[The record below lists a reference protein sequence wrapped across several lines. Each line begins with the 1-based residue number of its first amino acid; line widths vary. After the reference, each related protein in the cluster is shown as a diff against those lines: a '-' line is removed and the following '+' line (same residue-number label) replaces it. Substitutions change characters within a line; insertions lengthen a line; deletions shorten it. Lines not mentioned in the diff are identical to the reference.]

1 MAVQQV
7 TVNSEDGA
15 CIGALST
22 DLVSFHGASPCDQAA
37 ALTCAS
43 TSVAVSVCGVFAF
56 TSAQANA
63 LIASGQAT
71 PDANNYVAQFPWSNP
86 PR

>member
-43 TSVAVSVCGVFAF
+43 TSVAVSVCGAFAF

-63 LIASGQAT
+63 LITNTNAIIAALKEKGLMAS
-71 PDANNYVAQFPWSNP
+71 S
-86 PR
+86 

>member
-22 DLVSFHGASPCDQAA
+22 DLVSFHGAAPADQAA
-37 ALTCAS
+37 ASTCIS
-43 TSVAVSVCGVFAF
+43 TSAAVSVCGYFAF
-56 TSAQANA
+56 TSVQANA
-63 LIASGQAT
+63 LLANVNALIDALKEKGLMASA
-71 PDANNYVAQFPWSNP
+71 
-86 PR
+86 